1 MPWSQP
7 ASANPRQLVVQLLGG
22 LPGKITRVHLPTSAI
37 SSSFLFS
44 RPGKGT
50 RVGPTRVRVDMP
62 LVNRS

>member
-7 ASANPRQLVVQLLGG
+7 ASANPRQLLVQLLGG
-22 LPGKITRVHLPTSAI
+22 RPGKLTRVHLPAFVL

-44 RPGKGT
+44 HPGKGT
-50 RVGPTRVRVDMP
+50 RVGPTHVRADMP